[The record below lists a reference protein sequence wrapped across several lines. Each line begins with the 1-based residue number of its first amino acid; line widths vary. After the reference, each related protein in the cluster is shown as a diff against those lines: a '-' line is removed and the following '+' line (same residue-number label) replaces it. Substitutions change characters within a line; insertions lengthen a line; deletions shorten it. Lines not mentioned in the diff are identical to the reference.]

1 MKPKQQRDL
10 AIIVIILL
18 LLLFLYNKK
27 KSGMGLTFLGITIFP
42 PSSFS
47 GGVIYDPDG
56 DGLLND
62 VNGGNGSVP
71 VDTGCDMLMTCYSGC
86 PNPVGSV
93 HDACAQTCAD
103 LGLLDFPP
111 SCATPNSG
119 EGGVVS
125 IDGGNDVPV
134 VTETN
139 GSADNTKITLD
150 CFVGCEPAQ
159 YIVDIGAGNTNMVT
173 CEMIGGGFTQ
183 LGAPITSAPAI
194 SCGSVEIV
202 DPDLEVIE
210 TVDTGSG
217 TLIDTPQNIMCCN
230 SGSIVGL
237 NTAVYSTCSEAG
249 MYDAINGRC

>member
-47 GGVIYDPDG
+47 GGVIYDADG

-71 VDTGCDMLMTCYSGC
+71 VDTGCDMLMTCYTGC

-111 SCATPNSG
+111 SCASPNSG
-119 EGGVVS
+119 EGGVVT

-139 GSADNTKITLD
+139 DTLGEITSIELN
-150 CFVGCEPAQ
+150 CFVGCEPAT
-159 YIVDIGAGNTNMVT
+159 YLVDIGAGNTNVVT
-173 CEMIGGGFTQ
+173 CEMLGTTDAGG
-183 LGAPITSAPAI
+183 LITSAPAI

-202 DPDLEVIE
+202 DTDLEVIE

-217 TLIDTPQNIMCCN
+217 TLVDTPQNIYCCN
-230 SGSIVGL
+230 GSGIVGL
-237 NTAVYSTCSEAG
+237 NAAAYSTCADAG
-249 MYDAINGRC
+249 MTDVINNRC